1 MEKFNDNFFFF
12 VDCGGK
18 MRPTEAFM
26 DNVEI
31 TYDFQGLDRQTR
43 LGQIKHTY
51 LSNSKKTQFFYKCD
65 LGGKFIFF

>member
-1 MEKFNDNFFFF
+1 
-12 VDCGGK
+12 

-51 LSNSKKTQFFYKCD
+51 LSNSKQTQFF
-65 LGGKFIFF
+65 